1 MSEIKVDSLTGKT
14 SAGNIT
20 VTSEGG
26 AVTMQLQQGLNKT
39 WMLLDPTTTST
50 IKNSLNV
57 TSYTD
62 NSIGN
67 MTMNIA
73 NDYSNDDFTV
83 SGSLGNNNNSASSS
97 LTMIRG
103 YNWATGS
110 LKFTSLYASSGGI
123 LAEWEDTSVNTFGDL
138 A

>member
-1 MSEIKVDSLTGKT
+1 MSEIKTNKLTGT
-14 SAGNIT
+14 STAGSIL
-20 VTSEGG
+20 VTGEGNS
-26 AVTMQLQQGLNKT
+26 TTTNLQQGLNKS

-62 NSIGN
+62 NSTGN

-83 SGSLGNNNNSASSS
+83 SGSLGNNNNSGSAS

-110 LKFTSLYASSGGI
+110 LKFTTLYAASGGT
-123 LAEWEDTSVNTFGDL
+123 LAEWEDSSVNTFGDL

>member
-1 MSEIKVDSLTGKT
+1 MSEILVNKLTGT
-14 SAGNIT
+14 STAGSIL
-20 VTSEGG
+20 VTGEGNS
-26 AVTMQLQQGLNKT
+26 TTTNLQQGLNKS

-62 NSIGN
+62 NSNGN

-83 SGSLGNNNNSASSS
+83 SGSLGNSNNSASSS
-97 LTMIRG
+97 LVMIRG
-103 YNWATGS
+103 YYWTTGS
-110 LKFTSLYASSGGI
+110 FKFTCLYGASGGT
-123 LAEWEDTSVNTFGDL
+123 LSEWEDTSVNTFGDL